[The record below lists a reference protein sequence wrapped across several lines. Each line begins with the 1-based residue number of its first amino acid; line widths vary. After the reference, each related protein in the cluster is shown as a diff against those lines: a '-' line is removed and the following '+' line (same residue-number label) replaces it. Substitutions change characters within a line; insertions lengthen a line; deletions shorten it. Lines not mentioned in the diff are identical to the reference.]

1 MSAKYP
7 LSVRRRIEWR
17 WAERIRLLRQIRG
30 QIVVETE
37 RALQR
42 AFNNKGALILMPVR
56 TVVDRRRLDQCRPRD

>member
-7 LSVRRRIEWR
+7 LSSRRRIERR

-30 QIVVETE
+30 QIVVETA

-42 AFNNKGALILMPVR
+42 AFNNKGPLILIPIR
-56 TVVDRRRLDQCRPRD
+56 TVVDRRRLDQCQPRD